1 MLNLETGFKNIKQS
15 DEEKNYMERYMAN
28 TKGNF

>member
-15 DEEKNYMERYMAN
+15 DEEKNYLARHMAN
-28 TKGNF
+28 TKSNL